1 MILVTGG
8 CSFSETISPW
18 ITTWPK
24 HLENYINPKS
34 AHHTGLGSGGNGLIS
49 RSIIYRVSQ
58 LLKQNNS
65 EDLLVGIMWSGP
77 DRHEIFVDKNDV
89 TETITHGMTIPGENG
104 KSLGVYNP
112 YNFIDKDDDHSWLL
126 LHPHNSGDTR
136 SKVWYK
142 HLHNNIG
149 AYINTLEHIL
159 RTQWFLKS
167 HNIKYFMTT
176 YTREVLPK
184 TLSNSIPELLSE
196 NKHTKHLYDLVDFDR
211 FLPVEGE
218 YEWCRDKSGLQF
230 PNKNDPHPSSDQH
243 QLFTKEVIVPFLSNL

>member
-142 HLHNNIG
+142 HLHNEIG

>member
-49 RSIIYRVSQ
+49 RSIIHRVSQ
-58 LLKQNNS
+58 LLEQNNS

-89 TETITHGMTIPGENG
+89 TETITHGMTIPSENG

>member
-167 HNIKYFMTT
+167 QGIKYFMTT

>member
-142 HLHNNIG
+142 HLHNEIG

-159 RTQWFLKS
+159 RTQWFLKRRVAKR
-167 HNIKYFMTT
+167 NF
-176 YTREVLPK
+176 
-184 TLSNSIPELLSE
+184 NA
-196 NKHTKHLYDLVDFDR
+196 
-211 FLPVEGE
+211 
-218 YEWCRDKSGLQF
+218 
-230 PNKNDPHPSSDQH
+230 
-243 QLFTKEVIVPFLSNL
+243 

>member
-167 HNIKYFMTT
+167 QGIKYFMTT
-176 YTREVLPK
+176 YTGEVLPK